1 MFAVIRAGG
10 KQYRV
15 AANDVIKVEKI
26 SGAPGDIIELG
37 QVLMLSGDK
46 GVEIGN
52 PLLTGVTVAAEV
64 LGQERGDTIIIFK
77 KRRRHHYRRRN
88 GHRQSLTAVKITE
101 ILTDGRKPGSRI
113 AAKPASPAEDAE
125 VQPQA
130 RVTAPETESAG
141 EPKPVKR
148 APSRRAG
155 TTAKPKSSG
164 KAKPKSK

>member
-1 MFAVIRAGG
+1 MFAVIKAGG

-26 SGAPGDIIELG
+26 SGEPGDIVELG

-52 PLLTGVTVAAEV
+52 PLLAGVTVAAEV
-64 LGQERGDTIIIFK
+64 LRQEKGDTIIIFK

-88 GHRQSLTAVKITE
+88 GHRQNLTSVKITE
-101 ILTDGRKPGSRI
+101 ILTEGRKPDCRKAS
-113 AAKPASPAEDAE
+113 KPASAPKETKASPPEASAETASPA
-125 VQPQA
+125 PA
-130 RVTAPETESAG
+130 RAKAPA
-141 EPKPVKR
+141 KR
-148 APSRRAG
+148 AKADSA
-155 TTAKPKSSG
+155 PKSKTTG